1 MAIWSRGPTRLA
13 HLIWR
18 HPFFSSPDPVMTPP
32 LLSSLWYGPPN
43 LSGLIKKLTKGT
55 VKGPKLNVDDP
66 ELPICKT
73 NACRHAGREKN
84 ATTWQRTN
92 LDIRAHSRTVHDTL
106 GVQHSASNLC
116 CLIFSTIL
124 VHLSSFSGTW
134 SNKRKLNTSKM
145 HSLPHWRTKCSMI
158 QTPASAVAD
167 HRFSVFTSIYH
178 DLLTVSDQAKTNEN
192 SLLSISY

>member
-1 MAIWSRGPTRLA
+1 M
-13 HLIWR
+13 
-18 HPFFSSPDPVMTPP
+18 
-32 LLSSLWYGPPN
+32 
-43 LSGLIKKLTKGT
+43 
-55 VKGPKLNVDDP
+55 NVDDP

-92 LDIRAHSRTVHDTL
+92 LDIRAHSWTVHDTL
-106 GVQHSASNLC
+106 GVQHSTSNLC

-145 HSLPHWRTKCSMI
+145 HSLPYWRTKCSMI

-167 HRFSVFTSIYH
+167 HRFSVFTSIYQH
-178 DLLTVSDQAKTNEN
+178 LSTVSDQAKTN
-192 SLLSISY
+192 SLLSISYSKLSLDGSVGICRDLQFEEKTMVFSLFCSNSGILSLASGTQL

>member
-1 MAIWSRGPTRLA
+1 M
-13 HLIWR
+13 
-18 HPFFSSPDPVMTPP
+18 
-32 LLSSLWYGPPN
+32 
-43 LSGLIKKLTKGT
+43 
-55 VKGPKLNVDDP
+55 NVDDP

-106 GVQHSASNLC
+106 GVQHSTSNLC
-116 CLIFSTIL
+116 CLIISTIL

-145 HSLPHWRTKCSMI
+145 HSLPYWRTKCSMI

-167 HRFSVFTSIYH
+167 HHFSVFSSIYQH
-178 DLLTVSDQAKTNEN
+178 GLSTVSDQAKTN
-192 SLLSISY
+192 SLLSISYSKLSLDGSVGICRDLQFEEKTMVFSLFCSNSGILSLASGTQL

>member
-1 MAIWSRGPTRLA
+1 M
-13 HLIWR
+13 
-18 HPFFSSPDPVMTPP
+18 
-32 LLSSLWYGPPN
+32 
-43 LSGLIKKLTKGT
+43 
-55 VKGPKLNVDDP
+55 NVDDP

-92 LDIRAHSRTVHDTL
+92 LDIRAHSGMVHDTL
-106 GVQHSASNLC
+106 RVLHSAYNLC

-158 QTPASAVAD
+158 PVSAVAD
-167 HRFSVFTSIYH
+167 HRFSVFTSIYQQ
-178 DLLTVSDQAKTNEN
+178 LSTVSDQAKTN
-192 SLLSISY
+192 SLLSISYSKFSLDGSVGICLDLQFEQ

>member
-1 MAIWSRGPTRLA
+1 MAP
-13 HLIWR
+13 
-18 HPFFSSPDPVMTPP
+18 PFFFFTRPSYDPSSPLQFMIWPT
-32 LLSSLWYGPPN
+32 
-43 LSGLIKKLTKGT
+43 KLVRADQKTDQGT

-145 HSLPHWRTKCSMI
+145 HSLPYC
-158 QTPASAVAD
+158 V
-167 HRFSVFTSIYH
+167 V
-178 DLLTVSDQAKTNEN
+178 
-192 SLLSISY
+192 